1 MCEFMCFVICFVF
14 YLYYFFCLFVFEKEK
29 DHGMGKDVGEEKHD
43 IVWKILKNKIMI
55 HYDLF
60 VNNWSVIQI

>member
-29 DHGMGKDVGEEKHD
+29 DHGMGKDVGEEKNM
-43 IVWKILKNKIMI
+43 ILYEKYLRIK
-55 HYDLF
+55 L
-60 VNNWSVIQI
+60 